1 VNGEP
6 NNLNSNHLTSI
17 KMVSAMYNKEIQTGS
32 SQKILVVE
40 DNQDNRELVVK
51 VLKING
57 YKTIEAVDGEEALE
71 KTKTEKPDL
80 ILMDLFIPKIDGYEV
95 TRRLKSDR
103 DLKHIPVIALTA
115 HAMKGDMEVALAAGC
130 DGYMPKPIDV
140 RELPKQI
147 EYFMNTHGLSATTK
161 DEGS

>member
-1 VNGEP
+1 
-6 NNLNSNHLTSI
+6 
-17 KMVSAMYNKEIQTGS
+17 MDNKGIQIGS

-57 YKTIEAVDGEEALE
+57 YKVIEAVDGEEALE
-71 KTKTEKPDL
+71 KTKTENPDL

-95 TRRLKSDR
+95 TRRLKSDI
-103 DLKHIPVIALTA
+103 DLKSIPIIALTA

-130 DGYMPKPIDV
+130 DGYIPKPIDV

-147 EYFMNTHGLSATTK
+147 EYFMKHNP
-161 DEGS
+161 

>member
-1 VNGEP
+1 
-6 NNLNSNHLTSI
+6 
-17 KMVSAMYNKEIQTGS
+17 MDNKGIQKGS

-57 YKTIEAVDGEEALE
+57 YHVIEAVDGQDAIE
-71 KTKTEKPDL
+71 KTKAENPDL

-95 TRRLKSDR
+95 TRRLKRDK
-103 DLKHIPVIALTA
+103 DLKSIPIIALTA

-130 DGYMPKPIDV
+130 DGYIPKPIDI

-147 EYFMNTHGLSATTK
+147 EHFLKGNS
-161 DEGS
+161 

>member
-1 VNGEP
+1 ME
-6 NNLNSNHLTSI
+6 
-17 KMVSAMYNKEIQTGS
+17 NKGIQIGS

-57 YKTIEAVDGEEALE
+57 YKVIEAVDGEEALE
-71 KTKTEKPDL
+71 KTKTENPDL

-147 EYFMNTHGLSATTK
+147 EYFMKHNP
-161 DEGS
+161 

>member
-1 VNGEP
+1 VD
-6 NNLNSNHLTSI
+6 
-17 KMVSAMYNKEIQTGS
+17 NKGIQTGL

-51 VLKING
+51 VLKVNG
-57 YKTIEAVDGEEALE
+57 YHVIEAVDGEEAIE
-71 KTKTEKPDL
+71 KTRAENPDL

-95 TRRLKSDR
+95 TRRLKRDI
-103 DLKHIPVIALTA
+103 DLKSIPIIALTA

>member
-1 VNGEP
+1 MD
-6 NNLNSNHLTSI
+6 
-17 KMVSAMYNKEIQTGS
+17 KKEFQKGS

-57 YKTIEAVDGEEALE
+57 YDVIEAVDGQEAIE
-71 KTKTEKPDL
+71 KTRAENPDL

-95 TRRLKSDR
+95 TRRLKRDR
-103 DLKHIPVIALTA
+103 DLKSIPIIALTA

-130 DGYMPKPIDV
+130 DGYIPKPIDV

-147 EYFMNTHGLSATTK
+147 ERFLKGNP
-161 DEGS
+161 

>member
-1 VNGEP
+1 MD
-6 NNLNSNHLTSI
+6 
-17 KMVSAMYNKEIQTGS
+17 KKEFQKGS
-32 SQKILVVE
+32 SRAILVVE

-57 YKTIEAVDGEEALE
+57 YYVIEAVDGQEAIE
-71 KTKTEKPDL
+71 KTRSENPDL

-95 TRRLKSDR
+95 TRRLKRDR
-103 DLKHIPVIALTA
+103 DLKSIPIIALTA

-130 DGYMPKPIDV
+130 DGYIPKPIDV

-147 EYFMNTHGLSATTK
+147 EHFLKGNS
-161 DEGS
+161 

>member
-1 VNGEP
+1 
-6 NNLNSNHLTSI
+6 
-17 KMVSAMYNKEIQTGS
+17 MDNKGFQNGS
-32 SQKILVVE
+32 SRNILVVE

-57 YKTIEAVDGEEALE
+57 YHVIEAVDGQEAIE
-71 KTKTEKPDL
+71 KTRAENPDL

-95 TRRLKSDR
+95 TRRLKRDI
-103 DLKHIPVIALTA
+103 DLKSIPIIALTA

-130 DGYMPKPIDV
+130 DGYIPKPIDV

-147 EYFMNTHGLSATTK
+147 ERFLKGNP
-161 DEGS
+161 

>member
-1 VNGEP
+1 
-6 NNLNSNHLTSI
+6 
-17 KMVSAMYNKEIQTGS
+17 MDNKGIQKGPS
-32 SQKILVVE
+32 KKILVVE

-57 YKTIEAVDGEEALE
+57 YHVIEAVDGQEAIE
-71 KTKTEKPDL
+71 KTRAENPDL

-95 TRRLKSDR
+95 TRRLKRDI
-103 DLKHIPVIALTA
+103 DLKSIPIIALTA

-130 DGYMPKPIDV
+130 DGYIPKPIDV

-147 EYFMNTHGLSATTK
+147 EHFLKGNP
-161 DEGS
+161 

>member
-1 VNGEP
+1 M
-6 NNLNSNHLTSI
+6 NN
-17 KMVSAMYNKEIQTGS
+17 KGIQTGS

-57 YKTIEAVDGEEALE
+57 YHVIEAVDGEEAIE
-71 KTKTEKPDL
+71 KTRAENPDL

-95 TRRLKSDR
+95 TRRLKRDR
-103 DLKHIPVIALTA
+103 DLKSIPIIALTA

-130 DGYMPKPIDV
+130 DGYIPKPIDV

-147 EYFMNTHGLSATTK
+147 EHFLKGNP
-161 DEGS
+161 

>member
-1 VNGEP
+1 
-6 NNLNSNHLTSI
+6 
-17 KMVSAMYNKEIQTGS
+17 MDNKGIQIGS

-57 YKTIEAVDGEEALE
+57 YKVIEAVDGEEALE
-71 KTKTEKPDL
+71 KTKTENPDL

-103 DLKHIPVIALTA
+103 DLRGIPVIALTA
-115 HAMKGDMEVALAAGC
+115 HAMKGDMEKALAAGC
-130 DGYMPKPIDV
+130 DGYIPKPIDV

-147 EYFMNTHGLSATTK
+147 EYFLKHNP
-161 DEGS
+161 

>member
-1 VNGEP
+1 
-6 NNLNSNHLTSI
+6 
-17 KMVSAMYNKEIQTGS
+17 MDNKGFQKGS
-32 SQKILVVE
+32 LKTILVVE

-57 YKTIEAVDGEEALE
+57 YHVIEAVDGQEAIE
-71 KTKTEKPDL
+71 KTKAENPDL

-95 TRRLKSDR
+95 TRRLKRDK
-103 DLKHIPVIALTA
+103 DLKSIPIIALTA

-130 DGYMPKPIDV
+130 DGYIPKPIDV

-147 EYFMNTHGLSATTK
+147 EHFLKGNP
-161 DEGS
+161 